1 MHFLNAHI
9 TIFYAKMNMSP
20 VFIWFTI
27 NTRLIECWIDE
38 RTLRFFVQVAEQ
50 VETKKEE
57 SFNFSMTE
65 NENMKWNFWKKMNEN
80 QIWKNEWKWKND

>member
-1 MHFLNAHI
+1 MHYLNAHI
-9 TIFYAKMNMSP
+9 TIFYAKVNMSP
-20 VFIWFTI
+20 VFILFTI

-65 NENMKWNFWKKMNEN
+65 TWDKQW
-80 QIWKNEWKWKND
+80 